1 MPRLDSRQDPPS
13 LRVVVSSLHH
23 LIGELKQSLHV
34 FGVGEMDVVEHVLV
48 DELLSWGKM
57 IKTLYPAEGQGLVN
71 VTLYPTAGQG
81 LMWIIFLTISWGHG
95 LLASQEAGV
104 DPEDS

>member
-1 MPRLDSRQDPPS
+1 MLMCTT
-13 LRVVVSSLHH
+13 
-23 LIGELKQSLHV
+23 
-34 FGVGEMDVVEHVLV
+34 FV

-57 IKTLYPAEGQGLVN
+57 IKTLYPTEGQGLVN
-71 VTLYPTAGQG
+71 VTLCPTAGQG
-81 LMWIIFLTISWGHG
+81 LKWIIFLTISWGHG